1 VRVICEGLKCNDEPT
16 ADTGIERLF
25 HFTTPMGRVAI
36 APPPPRSGLQGGVTL
51 EYWLENAASSA
62 LGALTFCTG
71 YELLGDARITPG
83 SVARGALATQL
94 IEVYNDPL
102 EDGSDPEAALEA
114 VLRGDD
120 AYLDAILQANRDG
133 TALPPPPVKAR
144 LRRRFWV
151 SLEQQRRPPQQGCWL
166 VKEFLPLKKS
176 EFQRLNEGGEEF
188 EGDDS
193 G

>member
-1 VRVICEGLKCNDEPT
+1 MICEGLKRNDEPQ
-16 ADTGIERLF
+16 ADAGVVRLY

-51 EYWLENAASSA
+51 DYWIENAASVA
-62 LGALTFCTG
+62 LGSLTFCTG
-71 YELLGDARITPG
+71 FKLLGEARITPG

-94 IEVYNDPL
+94 VEVYNDPL
-102 EDGSDPEAALEA
+102 EDASDPEAALEA
-114 VLRGDD
+114 MLRGDD
-120 AYLDAILQANRDG
+120 AYLEAILQATRDG
-133 TALPPPPVKAR
+133 TALPPPPPQAR
-144 LRRRFWV
+144 LRSRFWA

-166 VKEFLPLKKS
+166 VKELLPLKKT